1 MLVREGAIVEHLSPY
16 DIKPQRKS
24 HREVRSCIRCD
35 KEFCVFPCDKRQT
48 CSLKCTNRLLH
59 YVIHRCEH
67 CGKEREIQ
75 RKMAEKRRYCGREC
89 FAQARLATRIEK
101 KCLQCE
107 TVFYVIPH
115 RQEAKYCGISCQNE
129 AYSGEGNPYYGRKHS
144 TETREQLS
152 SSLKNAWVEGKFDD
166 VIFTN
171 VKWYDYVDVQ
181 GRKHHVQ
188 GTWELSFV
196 TWLDEKGF
204 EFESHPAPLTYAAA
218 DGSEHLYFP
227 DFWVKDWNGEDA
239 YVDPKNEFVFA
250 LSNEKFEM
258 IRKSNPE
265 ENIVILREYELK
277 QLGVL

>member
-59 YVIHRCEH
+59 YVI
-67 CGKEREIQ
+67 Q
-75 RKMAEKRRYCGREC
+75 
-89 FAQARLATRIEK
+89 
-101 KCLQCE
+101 
-107 TVFYVIPH
+107 H
-115 RQEAKYCGISCQNE
+115 RQEAKYCGTSCQNE

-171 VKWYDYVDVQ
+171 VKWYDYVDAQ

-204 EFESHPAPLTYAAA
+204 EFESHPSPLTYTIA

-227 DFWVKDWNGEDA
+227 DFWVKGWNGEDA